1 YCYVR
6 SWVMLRSLRVINLA
20 STLTHYTAGL
30 RLQDS
35 VVEERRQGLVD
46 DTLILLQHYPVYTL
60 GKRGSLSDF
69 RTPQKELIKTGA
81 EICSVPRGGELTFHG
96 PGQLVAYPIIG
107 VKQAGLGA
115 RAYVEGL
122 EDSIIGCLANYG
134 INARGRVPGATGVW
148 VGERKIAAIGV
159 RISHGVSSHGLAL
172 NIETDLSYFQ
182 HIVPC
187 GTPDKEITSI
197 RRELETQ
204 DRCFGAIELQGPA
217 RMGSDSG
224 GRKGLDPDFAEVVV
238 GFIESFRNRLGFS
251 TG

>member
-1 YCYVR
+1 
-6 SWVMLRSLRVINLA
+6 MLRPLRVINLA
-20 STLTHYTAGL
+20 STLTNYTAGL

-35 VVEERRQGLVD
+35 LVEERRQGLVD

-60 GKRGSLSDF
+60 GKRGNASDF
-69 RTPQKELIKTGA
+69 RTPQKDLVKIGA

-115 RAYVEGL
+115 RAFVEGL
-122 EDSIIGCLANYG
+122 EDSIVDCLAIYG

-148 VGERKIAAIGV
+148 VGARKIAAIGV

-187 GTPDKEITSI
+187 GISDKEVTSL
-197 RRELETQ
+197 RQELETQ
-204 DRCFGAIELQGPA
+204 GQGLGVIGLQGPA
-217 RMGSDSG
+217 RIGTNSAGRTDSN
-224 GRKGLDPDFAEVVV
+224 FAEVVG
-238 GFIESFRNRLGFS
+238 GFIACFQKRFGFS
-251 TG
+251 IG